1 MVRMSNL
8 FKVMAIM
15 AILFGVS
22 YNAEAQL
29 GGLLDKAKDKVKK
42 EVKSEAKNAANS
54 ALNGT
59 TTQKQQNT
67 TTQTQ
72 QNTNSSSTQSQESVP
87 SGYEWMLQYADQKD
101 AMEAQNQRSDA
112 SVPKVDAKA
121 PVSTFSV
128 GKNGELAVC
137 TWNPATLEITML
149 EEMAGNKKGDVI
161 KFDPST
167 GKFTNN
173 RGEDKGSISEDG
185 TIVSPHLGVLK
196 FEEKNAGVFGW
207 EYKVLKKLS
216 NGGSSLLC
224 NLKED
229 GTNSGDVS
237 GKYTGKVSR
246 LLAGY
251 IYGALLLDKRQYT
264 IMHKH
269 YDPELKYTKEQLEDK
284 IVWKNAATES
294 EIKEYESSR
303 PYAGFDREEH
313 PEMKN
318 CKVAAVGLTS
328 EWVEKKYTYTSGTSY
343 DGTAWVN
350 TINYWVVYELADDR
364 NMVAFNYLSKSSGRE
379 NGTER
384 GNKEWHE
391 VSDWVRK

>member
-101 AMEAQNQRSDA
+101 AQDAQNQPGDV
-112 SVPKVDAKA
+112 SVPKANA
-121 PVSTFSV
+121 GGSV
-128 GKNGELAVC
+128 ITYSIGKDGEMPIC
-137 TWNPATLEITML
+137 KWNPATLEITML
-149 EEMAGNKKGDVI
+149 DDMAGNKKGDVI
-161 KFDPST
+161 KLDPST

-173 RGEDKGSISEDG
+173 RGEYKGSINEDG
-185 TIVSPHLGVLK
+185 TIESIHIGKLNLK
-196 FEEKNAGVFGW
+196 VKNEGVFGMG
-207 EYKVLKKLS
+207 YYVQKDYGQQIIG
-216 NGGSSLLC
+216 NII
-224 NLKED
+224 NLKQE
-229 GTNSGDVS
+229 GTVSGYMN
-237 GKYTGKVSR
+237 GKYTGQPSR
-246 LLAGY
+246 LLTGY

-264 IMHKH
+264 IMHDH
-269 YDPELKYTKEQLEDK
+269 YDPELKFTKEQLEDK
-284 IVWKNAATES
+284 IVWMNAATEA

-303 PYAGFDREEH
+303 PYAGFNREEH
-313 PEMKN
+313 PELKN

-328 EWVEKKYTYTSGTSY
+328 EWVEKKITYTSGTSY
-343 DGTAWVN
+343 DGTSWVN
-350 TINYWVVYELADDR
+350 TINYWVVYELADGR